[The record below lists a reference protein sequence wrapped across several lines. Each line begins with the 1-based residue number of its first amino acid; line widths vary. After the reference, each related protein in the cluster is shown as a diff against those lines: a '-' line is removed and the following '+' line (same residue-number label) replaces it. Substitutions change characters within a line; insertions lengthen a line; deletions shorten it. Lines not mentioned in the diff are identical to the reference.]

1 MKTGHKIFILFLL
14 VFALALNLARPTSAA
29 GLEKRITGGTFTLKS
44 GETLNEDLD
53 ILGGTVV
60 LEEGSTLNGNIQL
73 VGATVNA
80 AGTIIGDI
88 HVTGGII
95 TLEETAY
102 VEGDITTAGSITV
115 AGKVVGDIQATGGV
129 VNLEPTAQIE
139 GDVTVNW
146 AVLNQ
151 ASGAEVSGKVTEH
164 NRDTL
169 VIPGLPG
176 APEISL
182 PRYNFNNNPFW
193 SALWFLVRVFIF
205 SAMAVL
211 LAMFFP
217 RSLERTAQAAVSQ
230 PVVSGGL
237 GVFTVMIAPLV
248 VLVLVV
254 TILLIPAALLGIF
267 LLGVMLILG
276 WIALGYETGRRLAQL
291 MHQEW
296 ATPLS
301 AGLGTLLLTFV
312 LSSIAYIPCLGWI
325 PGFAAGMVGLG
336 AVALTMFGTRDYP
349 APFTSAAPRQ
359 VTPVLPV
366 NREPAPP
373 PAEDDV
379 KPLSSKPAALAAGL
393 LYK

>member
-1 MKTGHKIFILFLL
+1 MKTFQKTFILFFL
-14 VFALALNLARPTSAA
+14 VIVLAANLAAPASAA
-29 GLEKRITGGTFTLKS
+29 RLEKRITGGTFTLKS

-53 ILGGTVV
+53 ILGGTVI

-73 VGATVNA
+73 VGATVTA

-88 HVTGGII
+88 HVAGGII
-95 TLEETAY
+95 TLEESSY
-102 VEGDITTAGSITV
+102 LEGDITTAGSVTV
-115 AGKVVGDIQATGGV
+115 AGEMVGDIQATGGV
-129 VNLEPTAQIE
+129 VNLESTAQIE
-139 GDVTVNW
+139 GDVTTNW

-151 ASGAEVSGKVTEH
+151 ASGATVSGDVTEH

-176 APEISL
+176 IPEIPL
-182 PRYNFNNNPFW
+182 PRYSFTNNPFW

-230 PVVSGGL
+230 PLVSGGL

-248 VLVLVV
+248 VIILLV
-254 TILLIPAALLGIF
+254 TILLIPAALIGIF

-276 WIALGYETGRRLAQL
+276 WIALGYETGRRMAQL
-291 MHQEW
+291 LHQEW

-336 AVALTMFGTRDYP
+336 AVALTIFGTRDYP
-349 APFTSAAPRQ
+349 TPFASSAPRP

-366 NREPAPP
+366 NREPPPP
-373 PAEDDV
+373 PAEDDLN
-379 KPLSSKPAALAAGL
+379 PL
-393 LYK
+393 